1 MVPSLLRPPL
11 TLERFR
17 AGLYRY
23 DQVTRTRCGP
33 MLDGISRHEKRVLR
47 VVPDSVMV
55 VAELKA
61 DNSIRLKD
69 GAVDSIHAW
78 LLVRRQADAVPDEL
92 PWEIFQVP
100 ADVIVSSLKD
110 LAARY
115 AGLQPCPKFK
125 LRLVEPCPD
134 ILMALSGAAYEV

>member
-11 TLERFR
+11 TLKRLR

-47 VVPDSVMV
+47 VVPDSVVV

-61 DNSIRLKD
+61 DHSIRLKD
-69 GAVDSIHAW
+69 DAVDSIHAW
-78 LLVRRQADAVPDEL
+78 LLVRSQADAVPDEL
-92 PWEIFQVP
+92 PWEILQVP

-115 AGLQPCPKFK
+115 AGLQP
-125 LRLVEPCPD
+125 
-134 ILMALSGAAYEV
+134 